1 MVTAATEILSRR
13 GFSGTTVRAVLE
25 RSGAPRGSVGFHFPG
40 GRSELVSAAFDEVG
54 GQVEAALIDMEEQ
67 GRTGAELLGAMCEFY
82 AESLRGS
89 GFCSGCPIGSA
100 LAEIHDD
107 TEFAPR
113 LRTILETWV
122 RVLAR
127 TLRRDGVSAD
137 DADELSM
144 LAISSL
150 EGAILTARITR
161 DTAPV
166 EAVRRRI
173 CPLLVP

>member
-1 MVTAATEILSRR
+1 M
-13 GFSGTTVRAVLE
+13 
-25 RSGAPRGSVGFHFPG
+25 
-40 GRSELVSAAFDEVG
+40 SAAFDEVG

-82 AESLRGS
+82 AESLRES
-89 GFCSGCPIGSA
+89 GFVSGCPIGSA
-100 LAEIHDD
+100 LTEIHDD
-107 TEFAPR
+107 TDFAPR
-113 LRTILETWV
+113 LRTILESWL

-173 CPLLVP
+173 CPLLIP